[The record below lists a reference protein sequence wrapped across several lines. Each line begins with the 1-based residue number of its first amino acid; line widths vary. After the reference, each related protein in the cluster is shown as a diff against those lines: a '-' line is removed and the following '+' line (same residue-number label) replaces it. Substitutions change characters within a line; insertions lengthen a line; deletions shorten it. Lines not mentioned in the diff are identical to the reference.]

1 MAELVDAGDSK
12 SPDFLIMGVQVP
24 PPVPL
29 GDNLKLEDFNFQLPR
44 ELIASSPLK
53 ERSSSKLLVIKKG
66 FEDLTFKDLPSL
78 LRPEDVLVIN
88 DTSVIKAR
96 LYGKKET
103 GAKVEILIERI
114 IDEEKALV
122 QTKSNAQL
130 RKGDKILIYKGG
142 EFLSLLEK
150 VDDLWTVFFSKPPRQ
165 IINEFGSIPL
175 PPYIKRKA
183 NPLDSERYQTVYAD
197 SSKDFSVAAPT
208 AGLHFE
214 NELLDSITNKGI
226 NIAKITL
233 HIGMGTF
240 KPIKDMSII
249 GHKMHKE
256 SIEVGQ
262 EAVDLITQSK
272 NAGGRVICV
281 GTTALRCLESISKAN
296 RGVLK
301 PFTGETDIF
310 IYPGF
315 KFTVADALITNF
327 HLPRSTLLLLV
338 SAFGGYEKIQKA
350 YEYAIRKKY
359 RFYSYGD
366 SMFISPNSK

>member
-78 LRPEDVLVIN
+78 LRPKDVLVIN

-96 LYGKKET
+96 LHGKKET

-122 QTKSNAQL
+122 QTRSNAPL
-130 RKGDKILIYKGG
+130 REGDKILIYKGG
-142 EFLSLLEK
+142 EFLFLLEK

-165 IINEFGSIPL
+165 IINEFGSVPL

-226 NIAKITL
+226 NIAKVTL

-272 NAGGRVICV
+272 KAGGRVISV

-296 RGVLK
+296 GGVLK

-315 KFTVADALITNF
+315 KFTVTDALITNF